1 MTTAMDTM
9 SLDDRVLDAAMTCI
23 GRWGAAKTTLDDIAR
38 EARCSRATVYR
49 LFPGGKDSLL
59 RALVVGEVSKFFD
72 AVDRRLQ
79 EATSLED
86 LLAAGMTEALSR
98 LGTHPA
104 LQYLLEYEPASV
116 MPAPASPAMR
126 QIIDVAASFTAER
139 LIGWVNE
146 SKARAAA
153 DWVVRL
159 TLSYALSPDPSV
171 GPADERWVRR
181 LVQELLLPAL
191 TNPSP
196 ATEPRS

>member
-1 MTTAMDTM
+1 MPTAVGTI
-9 SLDDRVLDAAMTCI
+9 SLDDRVLDAAMVCV
-23 GRWGAAKTTLDDIAR
+23 GRWGPAKTTLDDIAR

-59 RALVVGEVSKFFD
+59 RAVVVGEVSKFFD
-72 AVDRRLQ
+72 AVDRRLA

-86 LLAAGMTEALSR
+86 LLTAGITEALTR

-104 LQYLLEYEPASV
+104 LRYVLEHEPAAV

-126 QIIDVAASFTAER
+126 QIVDVAAAFTAER
-139 LIGWVNE
+139 LIGWVSE
-146 SKARAAA
+146 AKVRAAA

-171 GPADERWVRR
+171 GVDERWVRR
-181 LVQELLLPAL
+181 LVQDLLLPAL
-191 TNPSP
+191 TTPSP
-196 ATEPRS
+196 VTEPRS